1 MLGSGRNSSRRPVA
15 LFGCALGLLVVGVLG
30 APSAAGA
37 AAKTTVDLA
46 AAYKTT
52 VGAGSVRETLIE
64 AVTSQGKTTTV
75 RGSGVADQDGNG
87 TFAFTANGSSIKEVI
102 DNGTL
107 FMQLPAAT
115 LSRLHVSTPWVS
127 FDLNALLQSKL
138 GASYQQLVSNS
149 QQGPGQN
156 LAALQGASVNGVHQ
170 VGTKTVFGT
179 KTTEYQTTI
188 NLDKAAEAKPQLAS
202 LFHKLQQQLHTSA
215 LTANVW
221 LDGSGRVR
229 QMTERIHIPS
239 SASQPSA
246 TVVDT
251 FGIQAFGVPVAV
263 SAPPANQV
271 TDVTAEATGSASA

>member
-1 MLGSGRNSSRRPVA
+1 VA

-30 APSAAGA
+30 APSTAGA

-52 VGAGSVRETLIE
+52 VGAGSVKETMTE
-64 AVTSQGKTTTV
+64 TVTSQGKTTTIN
-75 RGSGVADQDGNG
+75 GSGVADQNGNG
-87 TFAFTANGSSIKEVI
+87 TFAFTADGSSIKEII

-107 FMQLPAAT
+107 FMRLPAAA

-149 QQGPGQN
+149 QQGPSQS
-156 LAALQGASVNGVHQ
+156 LAALQATSVNGVHQ
-170 VGTKTVFGT
+170 VGAKTLFGT
-179 KTTEYQTTI
+179 RTTEYHTTI

-202 LFHKLQQQLHTSA
+202 LFHKLRQQLHTNTI
-215 LTANVW
+215 TANVW

-229 QMTERIHIPS
+229 QVTEHLRIPS
-239 SASQPSA
+239 SAGQPGG
-246 TVVDT
+246 TVVET
-251 FGIQAFGVPVAV
+251 FGLRAFGFPVAV
-263 SAPPANQV
+263 AAPPANQV
-271 TDVTAEATGSASA
+271 TDETAKATGSASA